1 MANRSFIL
9 RVVFLPKTVK
19 IKRRWEQLVAI
30 SPTPFNFFQ
39 HEKINAMERQR
50 SFLFFSCDK
59 SQEIE
64 FLPTDKNQNHSY
76 NDLVQ
81 QLKDDVPFDQ
91 LNFNFSDENEVEFSP
106 DDLRGG
112 SECDCA
118 YRIVSATI
126 GAPDANATSHG
137 VVLNYLDASGTSSCS
152 NGCFEYLSENRT
164 TDPNCYFPSSCT
176 HNGTLTIDPFELI
189 PFNCSVPRNTTGP
202 FNYNFLQSFTNNC
215 VPVPLNN
222 FSSLTI
228 QIFCSEKDADPNCR
242 DGQGYGFASD
252 LITVDVASG
261 VGLGTVMLEIGGEC
275 GCTPIVI

>member
-91 LNFNFSDENEVEFSP
+91 LNFNFSDENEIEFSP

-152 NGCFEYLSENRT
+152 NGCFAYLSENRT
-164 TDPNCYFPSSCT
+164 TDPNCYFPSGCT
-176 HNGTLTIDPFELI
+176 HNGNLTIDPFELI
-189 PFNCSVPRNTTGP
+189 PFNCSVPRNITGD
-202 FNYNFLQSFTNNC
+202 FNYNFRQSFANNC
-215 VPVPLNN
+215 VPSALNN
-222 FSSLTI
+222 SSNLTI
-228 QIFCSEKDADPNCR
+228 QIFCSEKNAHPDCR
-242 DGQGYGFASD
+242 DGNGYGFSG
-252 LITVDVASG
+252 ITTIEVESG
-261 VGLGTVMLEIGGEC
+261 VQTGTVLLNIGGEC
-275 GCTPIVI
+275 GCTPIFL